1 MEISLDTLLPIFF
14 IWLKFAYY
22 IEVLA
27 YYKVLWSNM
36 RSWGQ
41 NRSPIQFGQLGDP
54 LQGENRSV
62 QFFNKTH
69 FYFSVGVQALQK
81 SEKWY
86 LQILTNFW
94 IIKF

>member
-1 MEISLDTLLPIFF
+1 MEISLDTLLPIFL

-36 RSWGQ
+36 WSWGQ
-41 NRSPIQFGQLGDP
+41 NRPPIQFGQLGDFAK
-54 LQGENRSV
+54 GENCSV
-62 QFFNKTH
+62 QFFNKTQ